1 MTGGCYQAPEL
12 AWGPDRRC
20 RSGPL
25 PRYPAGSE
33 FQRLAPGLWL

>member
-25 PRYPAGSE
+25 PRYHAGRRVSTSGA
-33 FQRLAPGLWL
+33 RAV